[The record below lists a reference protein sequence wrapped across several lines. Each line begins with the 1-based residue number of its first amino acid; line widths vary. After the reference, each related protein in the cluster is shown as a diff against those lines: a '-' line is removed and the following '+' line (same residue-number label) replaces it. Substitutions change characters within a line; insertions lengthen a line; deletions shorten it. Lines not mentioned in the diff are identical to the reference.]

1 MKILL
6 LGGCG
11 YVGSALNNYLKNHE
25 ITNVD
30 LNWFSDITF
39 GNTISVDY
47 RDEALIPIIR
57 ESDVVILLAGHS
69 SVKMC
74 DDRLSSYYNN
84 VRNFVELTNRLTPKQ
99 KFIYASSS
107 SVYGNTNASEI
118 AEDNVDF
125 SPINYYDMTKL
136 HIDHIAQL
144 SGLDYYGLRFGTVNG
159 PAPHVRSDVMIN
171 AMTNTA
177 MTKGEIHVFNADTKR
192 SILGI
197 KDLVKAIEKIIDTK
211 ESYPGIYNLA
221 SFTSTS
227 GEIAEA
233 VGLVNGV
240 PVINKDEPSVI
251 TNEKLEKK
259 TYNFGVT
266 TQKFQDTFDFQF
278 EATVESISQDMKD
291 QYEDCTK
298 TNRSQPIHYS

>member
-1 MKILL
+1 MKILII
-6 LGGCG
+6 GGCG

-39 GNTISVDY
+39 GNSISVDF
-47 RDEALIPIIR
+47 RDEALTPIIR
-57 ESDVVILLAGHS
+57 ESEVVILLAGHS

-197 KDLVKAIEKIIDTK
+197 SDLVKAIEKIIDSK

>member
-30 LNWFSDITF
+30 LNWFSDIAF

-107 SVYGNTNASEI
+107 SVYGNTNTSEI

-144 SGLDYYGLRFGTVNG
+144 SGLEYYGLRFGTVNG

-278 EATVESISQDMKD
+278 KATVESISQDMKD

>member
-1 MKILL
+1 MKILII
-6 LGGCG
+6 GGCG

-39 GNTISVDY
+39 GNSISVDY
-47 RDEALIPIIR
+47 RDEALTPIIR
-57 ESDVVILLAGHS
+57 ESEVVILLAGHS

-197 KDLVKAIEKIIDTK
+197 KDLVKAIEKIIDSK

>member
-30 LNWFSDITF
+30 LNWFSDIAF

-107 SVYGNTNASEI
+107 SVYGNTNSSEI

-278 EATVESISQDMKD
+278 KATVESISQDMKD

>member
-1 MKILL
+1 MKILI
-6 LGGCG
+6 LGGSG
-11 YVGSALNNYLKNHE
+11 YVGSALNKHLQNHTV
-25 ITNVD
+25 TNVD
-30 LNWFSDITF
+30 LQWFSDYKYDNSIF
-39 GNTISVDY
+39 VDY
-47 RDEALIPIIR
+47 RDEALTPIIKD
-57 ESDVVILLAGHS
+57 SDVIILLAGHS
-69 SVKMC
+69 SVRMC

-84 VRNFVELTNRLTPKQ
+84 VRNFVELTNKINPKQ

-107 SVYGNTNASEI
+107 SVYGNTTETEISEDI
-118 AEDNVDF
+118 VDF

-144 SGLDYYGLRFGTVNG
+144 SGLNFYGLRFGTVNG

-197 KDLVKAIEKIIDTK
+197 SDLVRAIESII
-211 ESYPGIYNLA
+211 ESKQDKPGIYNLA

-233 VGLVNGV
+233 VGKVNNV
-240 PVINKDEPSVI
+240 PVINKDEPLIS

-266 TQKFQDTFDFQF
+266 TKKFEEAFNFKF
-278 EATVESISQDMKD
+278 ECTVESIAQDMKD
-291 QYEDCTK
+291 QYEFCEK
-298 TNRSQPIHYS
+298 TARSEPVQYS

>member
-30 LNWFSDITF
+30 LNWFSDIAF

-107 SVYGNTNASEI
+107 SVYGNTNTSEI

-278 EATVESISQDMKD
+278 KATVESISQDMKD

>member
-30 LNWFSDITF
+30 LNWFSDIAF

-107 SVYGNTNASEI
+107 SVYGNTNTSEI

-197 KDLVKAIEKIIDTK
+197 NDLVKAIEKIIDTK

-278 EATVESISQDMKD
+278 KATVESISQDMKD

>member
-1 MKILL
+1 MLSHADKKK
-6 LGGCG
+6 
-11 YVGSALNNYLKNHE
+11 Y
-25 ITNVD
+25 
-30 LNWFSDITF
+30 FR
-39 GNTISVDY
+39 Y
-47 RDEALIPIIR
+47 R
-57 ESDVVILLAGHS
+57 
-69 SVKMC
+69 
-74 DDRLSSYYNN
+74 
-84 VRNFVELTNRLTPKQ
+84 
-99 KFIYASSS
+99 
-107 SVYGNTNASEI
+107 
-118 AEDNVDF
+118 
-125 SPINYYDMTKL
+125 
-136 HIDHIAQL
+136 
-144 SGLDYYGLRFGTVNG
+144 
-159 PAPHVRSDVMIN
+159 
-171 AMTNTA
+171 
-177 MTKGEIHVFNADTKR
+177 
-192 SILGI
+192 
-197 KDLVKAIEKIIDTK
+197 DLVKALEKIIDQ

>member
-30 LNWFSDITF
+30 LNWFSDIAF

-107 SVYGNTNASEI
+107 SVYGNTNSSEI

-197 KDLVKAIEKIIDTK
+197 NDLVKAIEKIIDTK

-278 EATVESISQDMKD
+278 KATVESISQDMKD